1 MIYLVVVSIVWAFS
15 FGLIKGQLTG
25 IQPEVVAS
33 IRLLLC
39 VVSFLPCLLFLKSFK
54 PNSKLMLLGALQFG
68 VMYLAYIQSYQ
79 YLPGYLV
86 AVFTI
91 FTPMYVLLVNAV
103 INKYFNMKHLLP
115 VLISI
120 VGASVIVFKSPQQAE
135 FITGFL
141 LLQLA
146 NIAFAIGQVSYK
158 HVAKDQPDSENML
171 WMYIGAALLA
181 STYTVI
187 NVDLSQVNIAAKQW
201 WALIY
206 LGVISSGLCFY
217 FWNKGSKQVNTP
229 TLAVMNNGYV
239 PLAVIFAITFFAES
253 ADYMRLSIGG
263 ALIGLSVYLA
273 YSMQKKPVKI
283 NT

>member
-1 MIYLVVVSIVWAFS
+1 MFFLVLVSIVWAFS

-39 VVSFLPCLLFLKSFK
+39 VLTFLPCLLFLKSFK

-91 FTPMYVLLVNAV
+91 FTPLYVLLANAV
-103 INKYFNMKHLLP
+103 INKYFNVSYLLP

-120 VGASVIVFKSPQQAE
+120 LGAGVIVFKSPQQAE

-141 LLQLA
+141 LLQVA

-158 HVAKDQPDSENML
+158 YVAKDQPDSENML
-171 WMYIGAALLA
+171 WMYVGAALLA
-181 STYTVI
+181 GVYTAMS
-187 NVDLSQVNIAAKQW
+187 VDLGQVNIDAKQW

-239 PLAVIFAITFFAES
+239 PLAVIFAIIIFSES
-253 ADYMRLSIGG
+253 ADYARLVVGG
-263 ALIGLSVYLA
+263 ALIGLSVYIA
-273 YSMQKKPVKI
+273 YFLQKK
-283 NT
+283 NN

>member
-1 MIYLVVVSIVWAFS
+1 MIYLVLVSIVWAFS

-39 VVSFLPCLLFLKSFK
+39 VVSFLPCLLFLKSIK
-54 PNSKLMLLGALQFG
+54 PNSKLMLLGAVQFG

-91 FTPMYVLLVNAV
+91 FTPLYVLLVNAV
-103 INKYFNMKHLLP
+103 INKYFNVKHLLP

-158 HVAKDQPDSENML
+158 YVAKDQPDSENML
-171 WMYIGAALLA
+171 WMYVGAALLA
-181 STYTVI
+181 SVYTVV
-187 NVDLSQVNIAAKQW
+187 NVELSQVNIATEQW

-253 ADYMRLSIGG
+253 ADYMRLAIGG

-273 YSMQKKPVKI
+273 YSMQK
-283 NT
+283 NR

>member
-1 MIYLVVVSIVWAFS
+1 MIYLVLVSIVWAFS

-39 VVSFLPCLLFLKSFK
+39 VLSFLPCLLFLKSFK

-91 FTPMYVLLVNAV
+91 FTPLYVLLVNSV
-103 INKYFNMKHLLP
+103 INRYFNVKHLLP

-120 VGASVIVFKSPQQAE
+120 VGAGVIVFESPQQAE

-158 HVAKDQPDSENML
+158 YVAKDQPDSENML

-181 STYTVI
+181 SVYTVM
-187 NVDLSQVNIAAKQW
+187 NVDLSQVNIADKQW

-239 PLAVIFAITFFAES
+239 PLAVIFALTFFAET
-253 ADYMRLSIGG
+253 ADYTRLAIGG
-263 ALIGLSVYLA
+263 SLIAISVYLA
-273 YSMQKKPVKI
+273 YSMRGLGDSR
-283 NT
+283 

>member
-1 MIYLVVVSIVWAFS
+1 MLYLVLVSVVWAFS

-25 IQPEVVAS
+25 IEPEVVAS

-91 FTPMYVLLVNAV
+91 FTPLYVLLVNSI
-103 INKYFNMKHLLP
+103 INKYFNVKHLLP

-120 VGASVIVFKSPQQAE
+120 IGAGVIVFKSPQQAE

-146 NIAFAIGQVSYK
+146 NVAFAIGQVSYK
-158 HVAKDQPDSENML
+158 YVAKNQPDSENML

-181 STYTVI
+181 SIYTVV
-187 NVDLSQVNIAAKQW
+187 NVDMSLVNIAAKQW

-239 PLAVIFAITFFAES
+239 PLAVIFAITFFAET
-253 ADYMRLSIGG
+253 ADYTRLTIGG
-263 ALIGLSVYLA
+263 SLIAISVYLA
-273 YSMQKKPVKI
+273 YSMQKR
-283 NT
+283 NS